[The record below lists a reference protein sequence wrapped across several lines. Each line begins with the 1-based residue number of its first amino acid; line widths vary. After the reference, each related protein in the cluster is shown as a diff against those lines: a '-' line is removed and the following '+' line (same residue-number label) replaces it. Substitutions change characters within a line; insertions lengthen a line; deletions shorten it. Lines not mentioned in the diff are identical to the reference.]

1 MNRPEG
7 NVRPR
12 RNAVTVVALAAAGL
26 ALAGCASAPSA
37 VKPWTWF
44 GGGDAAATPGPGA
57 DQPYPNLADVPDR
70 PKAPS
75 AEEQRRMAQGL
86 LADREAARY
95 TDEAIRR
102 QEPPTVASAPPRPES
117 RIEPAAGSPPMARQP
132 VAVEPVPPP
141 ATPAPAP
148 APAEATLPLL
158 PGPPA
163 VSAVES
169 AAPAPPPPEPPRDEA
184 ARPPPPAPIEAPPPA
199 AAGATPR
206 PERAAVEP
214 PQLQPGE
221 PPPSPPPPPRSAQAP
236 AAPAQPVARPAAP
249 VQSAPAARG
258 PSQSVRAAP
267 MPPASVEPASGG
279 PRRAT
284 PAPSE
289 LVWGPP
295 PPDIDIVRR
304 GAEPVEELA
313 AGLAALDEPYATGTA
328 IRVAT
333 VRFNSG
339 SARLGANDE
348 RALQRVAA
356 LYRSRGGRVTIV
368 GHASG
373 EGRTASVRHEMA
385 NLAVSMDRA
394 VAVARALERY
404 GVPGDRIEIT
414 ALSDNDPVA
423 REMGPAGEAA
433 NRRAD
438 VFLRR

>member
-12 RNAVTVVALAAAGL
+12 RNAVTVVALAAGL

-102 QEPPTVASAPPRPES
+102 QEPPMVASAPPRPES
-117 RIEPAAGSPPMARQP
+117 RIEPAAGPPPLARQP

-148 APAEATLPLL
+148 APAEATLPLF
-158 PGPPA
+158 PERPA
-163 VSAVES
+163 APAAES
-169 AAPAPPPPEPPRDEA
+169 AAPAPPPPPEPPRDEA
-184 ARPPPPAPIEAPPPA
+184 ARPAPPAPIEAPPPA
-199 AAGATPR
+199 TAGATPR
-206 PERAAVEP
+206 PERAAAEP
-214 PQLQPGE
+214 PPLQPAE
-221 PPPSPPPPPRSAQAP
+221 APPSPPPPPRSAQVP

-249 VQSAPAARG
+249 VQSAPVARQ

-267 MPPASVEPASGG
+267 TPPAAVEPASGG

-348 RALQRVAA
+348 RALLRVAA

-385 NLAVSMDRA
+385 NLTVSMDRA
-394 VAVARALERY
+394 AAVARALERH
-404 GVPGDRIEIT
+404 GVPADRIEIT

-423 REMGPAGEAA
+423 RETGPAGEAA